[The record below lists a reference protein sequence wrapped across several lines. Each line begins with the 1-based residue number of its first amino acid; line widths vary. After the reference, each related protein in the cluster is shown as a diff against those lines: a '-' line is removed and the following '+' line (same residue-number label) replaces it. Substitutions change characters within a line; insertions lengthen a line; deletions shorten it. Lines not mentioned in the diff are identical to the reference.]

1 MILNQRENMF
11 KDNENSIE
19 ETLISAK
26 NMLELIQQ
34 KSLKVEKYTQKKKLK
49 LKEKEKEKEKEK

>member
-1 MILNQRENMF
+1 MVLNQRENLF

-34 KSLKVEKYTQKKKLK
+34 KSLKVERYTQKKKLK
-49 LKEKEKEKEKEK
+49 LKEKEN